1 MHTSQPTTKGTEFDR
16 IVSELT
22 SEPPSFCWGKLQT
35 ITGANYF
42 EAYSSRCPLHHGT
55 SPESSGNWSVFAG
68 GFAVVVSTEI
78 GLNCNDVM
86 EVRDGLC
93 LGTENRTH
101 FSDIFGLHDAW
112 SCHRMVLGGV
122 GGWGEDQI
130 PRSGAC
136 NA

>member
-1 MHTSQPTTKGTEFDR
+1 MSPLLFVGGNSKQSL
-16 IVSELT
+16 V
-22 SEPPSFCWGKLQT
+22 QT
-35 ITGANYF
+35 CANYF

-101 FSDIFGLHDAW
+101 FSDIFGLHDAQ
-112 SCHRMVLGGV
+112 SCHRMVLGGWE
-122 GGWGEDQI
+122 GGVRIKFPAVERVMHSI
-130 PRSGAC
+130 PGFNSQS
-136 NA
+136 NKVHKSE